1 MFKAQGL
8 ESYMIDIITFFT
20 INNTSIRS
28 RHTDSC
34 LSRLL
39 VESASCLV
47 SKCDEFHMN
56 VTILVHKVSN
66 KFKLVFL
73 NSERDLRS
81 VRC

>member
-1 MFKAQGL
+1 MNG
-8 ESYMIDIITFFT
+8 S
-20 INNTSIRS
+20 SIRS

-39 VESASCLV
+39 VKSVSCLV

-56 VTILVHKVSN
+56 VTELVHKVSN
-66 KFKLVFL
+66 KFKLVYL
-73 NSERDLRS
+73 YAGRDLRS